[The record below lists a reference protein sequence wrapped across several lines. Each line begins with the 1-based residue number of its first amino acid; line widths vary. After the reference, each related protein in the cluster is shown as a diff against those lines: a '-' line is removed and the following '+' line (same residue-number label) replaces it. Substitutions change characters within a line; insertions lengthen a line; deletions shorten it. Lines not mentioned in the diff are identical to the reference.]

1 MVTASLTDKKKK
13 KKEPIIQNFE
23 VSSKGIKNRK
33 TVVSLQ

>member
-1 MVTASLTDKKKK
+1 MVTASLTDKK

>member
-1 MVTASLTDKKKK
+1 MVPASLTDKKK